1 MSIWNPDNIRDV
13 AESVGI
19 ANLNNDVAENL
30 ARDVEYRIA
39 QVLEEAL
46 KFMRHGRRTVLTTQ
60 DISNALRVLDVEP
73 LYGYESTRPLRFG
86 EASLGPGQPLFYVED
101 EEVDFE
107 KLINAP
113 LPKIPREVTFTGRF
127 SIPLEHFSTGVVLRF
142 GHRTAHWLAVEGVQ
156 PSIPQNPTSAE
167 SRNLELVSKGPN
179 ANPTSAAMSGNQNVA
194 VKPLV
199 KHVLSKE
206 LQLYFEKVCNA
217 FLDESSEEYRTSAYS
232 SLRED
237 PGLHQ
242 LVPYFVQFIS
252 EKVTHNLKD
261 IFVLGQVM
269 RMTEALILNKSLYVD
284 PYVSVLFVFVFR
296 RRLDCIINHLP
307 SQVASLVPP
316 VLTCLIGRQLGGNAD
331 LAEQFALRDLAASLI
346 GLIAKKYS
354 HASHTL
360 KPRLARSCLKNF
372 LDPAKPFGTHYGA
385 IIGLHAVGGP
395 DVVRELILPNLKP
408 YEKLLR
414 DAIAEDGPRRPEA
427 EKVLGALL
435 AVLSTLHE
443 GRAHL
448 ANGHAAIVTDELR
461 EQLNEKVGE
470 LIASKIAEAGDV
482 QTAHAIL
489 GH

>member
-1 MSIWNPDNIRDV
+1 MSVWNPDNIRDV

-19 ANLNNDVAENL
+19 ANLNNDVTENL

-113 LPKIPREVTFTGRF
+113 LPKVPREVTF
-127 SIPLEHFSTGVVLRF
+127 
-142 GHRTAHWLAVEGVQ
+142 TAHWLAVEGVQ

-179 ANPTSAAMSGNQNVA
+179 ANPTLAAMSGNQNVA

-199 KHVLSKE
+199 KHILSKE

-242 LVPYFVQFIS
+242 LVPYFVQFIA
-252 EKVTHNLKD
+252 EKVTHSLKD
-261 IFVLGQVM
+261 IFVLTQVM
-269 RMTEALILNKSLYVD
+269 RMTEALIQNKSLYVD
-284 PYVSVLFVFVFR
+284 PY
-296 RRLDCIINHLP
+296 
-307 SQVASLVPP
+307 VASLVPP
-316 VLTCLIGRQLGGNAD
+316 VLTCLIGRQLGGNNAD
-331 LAEQFALRDLAASLI
+331 LSEKFALRDLAASLL

-372 LDPAKPFGTHYGA
+372 LDPSKPFGTHYGA

-395 DVVRELILPNLKP
+395 EVVRELILPNLKP

-414 DAIAEDGPRRPEA
+414 DAIMEDGPRRPEA

-435 AVLSTLHE
+435 AVLSTLQE
-443 GRAHL
+443 TRAHL
-448 ANGHAAIVTDELR
+448 ANGHSAIVTDELR

-470 LIASKIAEAGDV
+470 LIASKIAEAGEV
-482 QTAHAIL
+482 HMAHAIL

>member
-19 ANLNNDVAENL
+19 TNLNNDVTENL

-46 KFMRHGRRTVLTTQ
+46 KFMRHSKRTLLTTQ
-60 DISNALRVLDVEP
+60 DISHALRVLDVEP
-73 LYGYESTRPLRFG
+73 LYGYETTRPLRFG

-113 LPKIPREVTFTGRF
+113 LPKVPREVTF
-127 SIPLEHFSTGVVLRF
+127 S
-142 GHRTAHWLAVEGVQ
+142 AHWLAVEGVQ
-156 PSIPQNPTSAE
+156 PSIPQNPTSAD

-179 ANPTSAAMSGNQNVA
+179 ANPNLAAMSGNQNVA

-199 KHVLSKE
+199 KHILSKE
-206 LQLYFEKVCNA
+206 LQQYFERVCNA
-217 FLDESSEEYRTSAYS
+217 FLDELSEEYRISAFS

-242 LVPYFVQFIS
+242 LVPYFIQFIA
-252 EKVTHNLKD
+252 EKVTHSLKD
-261 IFVLGQVM
+261 IFVLTQVM
-269 RMTEALILNKSLYVD
+269 HMAEALIQNKSLYVD
-284 PYVSVLFVFVFR
+284 PY
-296 RRLDCIINHLP
+296 
-307 SQVASLVPP
+307 VASLVPP

-331 LAEQFALRDLAASLI
+331 LSEQYVLRDLAASLL
-346 GLIAKKYS
+346 GQIAKKYS

-385 IIGLHAVGGP
+385 IIGLHAIGGS
-395 DVVRELILPNLKP
+395 DVVRELIVPNYNTYKS
-408 YEKLLR
+408 LLLE
-414 DAIAEDGPRRPEA
+414 AINEDGPRRPEA
-427 EKVLGALL
+427 EKVLSALEVLL
-435 AVLSTLHE
+435 ATLPEH
-443 GRAHL
+443 
-448 ANGHAAIVTDELR
+448 
-461 EQLNEKVGE
+461 K
-470 LIASKIAEAGDV
+470 
-482 QTAHAIL
+482 
-489 GH
+489 